1 MSSASVVS
9 STSEGKILSSDVDK
23 FIHRILQ
30 QKKKI
35 DLKLSNE
42 EKARTNEKK
51 IKFPDWKSIFNNKYS
66 VCMTFVS
73 KKCSF

>member
-9 STSEGKILSSDVDK
+9 STSDGKILSSDVDK
-23 FIHRILQ
+23 FIHRKLQ
-30 QKKKI
+30 RKKKF

-51 IKFPDWKSIFNNKYS
+51 IIFKTFEKSK
-66 VCMTFVS
+66 
-73 KKCSF
+73 